1 MSIFRLFN
9 KKTSISASGILVDS
23 VDRHTHILPG
33 VDDGIKTIE
42 ESLAVLDFLEKEGV
56 STVWCTPHIMED
68 IPNTTEDL
76 KRKFDELKQVYQGSV
91 KLKLAGEYMIDTL
104 LTERLKN
111 KDILT
116 MEENMVLVETSMH
129 TPPYNMKYI
138 LNDMLSMG
146 YFPLLAHAERYTYLR
161 KTDYSKLRSLGV
173 RLQLNFGSL
182 VGFYGNR
189 IQSKALLLL
198 ENGMYHCSGSDCH
211 RFKRIVE
218 DYHSREL
225 SPKTISKLEK
235 ILK

>member
-161 KTDYSKLRSLGV
+161 KKDYSKLRSMGV

-182 VGFYGNR
+182 VGFYGNS
-189 IQSKALLLL
+189 IKSKALLLL

-211 RFKRIVE
+211 RKRIVC
-218 DYHSREL
+218 DQYNKKVL
-225 SPKTISKLEK
+225 NPKVIPYLQRISK
-235 ILK
+235 